1 MPAKRMESISPQIT
15 DQEKHQLEQYYSYFI
30 RNFFPEGTTTVL
42 HVAAKKAHNTGG
54 WFYRDRVKDELEKTL
69 ELKEIHTRIK
79 LILHLGADVNAI
91 DERGQTPLHLLAR
104 MRENHWKE
112 YVNIFQTLVDAGS
125 HLNLADDKGKTVISI
140 LRGFVDQNQNDDEI
154 PSQHY
159 FESLINSV
167 FPLTWFCARVIQRH
181 RIPFK
186 DQLPPVLQKLVSP

>member
-1 MPAKRMESISPQIT
+1 MAIDGK
-15 DQEKHQLEQYYSYFI
+15 
-30 RNFFPEGTTTVL
+30 FFFGD
-42 HVAAKKAHNTGG
+42 
-54 WFYRDRVKDELEKTL
+54 RDEEELKKTL
-69 ELKEIHTRIK
+69 QLKPIHTRIK
-79 LILHLGADVNAI
+79 MILQLGADVNAI
-91 DERGQTPLHLLAR
+91 DEEGRTPLHILAP
-104 MRENHWKE
+104 MQGNHWKE
-112 YVNIFQTLVDAGS
+112 YVKIFQTLVDAGS
-125 HLNLADDKGKTVISI
+125 HLNLADDKGESVISI